1 MPAVTS
7 RWEMRDKRT
16 ARERT
21 IGMPGFGVTRRLGVY
36 LTKSFEI
43 VHGEL
48 VAQEMQED
56 ILEGTSGMIGCWISL
71 KSESVPTRVCKR
83 TISDFEERRF
93 WLQLTHSTERIG
105 RD

>member
-1 MPAVTS
+1 MAKPTAFAKPWPRGPVVTSMPAVTS

-56 ILEGTSGMIGCWISL
+56 ILEGTSGMIDC
-71 KSESVPTRVCKR
+71 
-83 TISDFEERRF
+83 
-93 WLQLTHSTERIG
+93 
-105 RD
+105 